1 MLAAAAHKNS
11 FSLQIVMA
19 SVIAFFRHVFYR
31 SLGGLPKIC
40 WQADRLVCQSAL
52 SSIDVFCD
60 KGLLLVLLPIDL
72 ISKEIIIIVVVV
84 QNALHSTYVHT

>member
-1 MLAAAAHKNS
+1 
-11 FSLQIVMA
+11 MA

-72 ISKEIIIIVVVV
+72 ISKEIIIIVVV
-84 QNALHSTYVHT
+84 QTALHSTYVHT